1 MITEMSM
8 HELTDAELNAV
19 SGGFLDFLNDVIQT
33 NIVGAQV
40 GVQAIVAGSNLV
52 QTILQGNNSNI

>member
-1 MITEMSM
+1 MITETTMY
-8 HELTDAELNAV
+8 ELTDAELNAV

-33 NIVGAQV
+33 NVVGAQV
-40 GVQAIVAGSNLV
+40 GVQALVAGSNLV